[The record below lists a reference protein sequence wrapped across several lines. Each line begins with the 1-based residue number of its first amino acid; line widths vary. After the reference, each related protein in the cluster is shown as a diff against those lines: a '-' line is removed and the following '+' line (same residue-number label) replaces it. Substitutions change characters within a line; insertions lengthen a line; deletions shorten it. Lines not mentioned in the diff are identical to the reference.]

1 MIKPPTIIHIG
12 KCGGSSIKSVLP
24 DTYKTLHATRPALGP
39 NGKYVAVIRN
49 PIHRFVSAFYHMH
62 SAYSVCDT
70 ANQKALN
77 YIEKNRQKF
86 SLYETA
92 NGLAEA
98 IYDEDCN
105 LNMDAHH
112 LITRGDLPT
121 ADVVQVITEEKTA
134 GGPIAINA
142 KKGDKPPHR
151 YITVYRPLDGKEFA
165 TSNMIINYS
174 LLSKTSNFPVRMHP
188 SNDPR
193 NSEGAV
199 INLIKPYTI
208 MDSVNDE
215 GVETNQHMDNHLGMN
230 IAWYIEDLIKNQS
243 ESIVGVIRCEH
254 IHGDVLSVLGF
265 ECKEHRNSHTLHDN
279 WGKPY
284 DDTLSD
290 RAVNNL
296 KKYLKKDY
304 ECLLA
309 LKDMGLID
317 EEYYN
322 FCIGV
327 Q

>member
-1 MIKPPTIIHIG
+1 MIKPPTIIHVG
-12 KCGGSSIKSVLP
+12 KCGGSSVKSVLP
-24 DTYKTLHATRPALGP
+24 DAYKTLHATRPALGL
-39 NGKYVAVIRN
+39 NGKYVVVTRN
-49 PIHRFVSAFYHMH
+49 PIHRFVSAFYHMY
-62 SAYSVCDT
+62 STYSVCDT
-70 ANQKALN
+70 ANQKASN

-98 IYDEDCN
+98 IYDKGCN

-121 ADVVQVITEEKTA
+121 ASIVQVITKEKFVGA
-134 GGPIAINA
+134 PVAINA
-142 KKGDKPPHR
+142 KKDDKPPHSHVV
-151 YITVYRPLDGKEFA
+151 VYNSTDGKEFA
-165 TSNMIINYS
+165 TSNTIINYS
-174 LLSKTSNFPVRMHP
+174 FLSEASDFPTETHP
-188 SNDPR
+188 FNDPR
-193 NSEGAV
+193 NTQKAV
-199 INLIKPYTI
+199 TNLIKPYTI
-208 MDSVNDE
+208 LDSVNDE
-215 GVETNQHMDNHLGMN
+215 GIETNQHMDNHLGMN
-230 IAWYIEDLIKNQS
+230 IAWYIEDLIKNQP

-290 RAVNNL
+290 KAVNNL

-304 ECLLA
+304 ECLLT

-322 FCIGV
+322 FCLMS
-327 Q
+327 